1 MNTYVLEDEPSRRGS
16 HTLGHRFKEASRG
29 CAWRWGRGAVTID
42 NGRFNHLSGSEV
54 NSSIAYRC
62 IHTNTRGGRL
72 IRPAA
77 HSSERAEL
85 IERDVNINSPT
96 IKLPGL
102 TGVWRDD
109 VPLTATWRF
118 PSLLYLL
125 SLERWLVFISSCL
138 CLLRYQ
144 VHLGGCSECQLL
156 FLWSLLHI
164 LPVWST
170 TAAAY
175 LHQHS
180 DRCEARLS
188 VHMIQDGSATSVI
201 KWEFSIIG
209 KFIPIN
215 TDR

>member
-1 MNTYVLEDEPSRRGS
+1 MDVRLRVCKLNLIVVQWWATIIIISLHVRITAQLCKWKMCCLQSNTDRLLDRAEEDQSHKHKNAGKLKIWLTQAMNTYVLEDEPSRRGS

-54 NSSIAYRC
+54 NSSIAYMC

-85 IERDVNINSPT
+85 VERDVNINSQT

-102 TGVWRDD
+102 TRVWRDA

-118 PSLLYLL
+118 PSLLYL
-125 SLERWLVFISSCL
+125 
-138 CLLRYQ
+138 
-144 VHLGGCSECQLL
+144 
-156 FLWSLLHI
+156 
-164 LPVWST
+164 
-170 TAAAY
+170 
-175 LHQHS
+175 
-180 DRCEARLS
+180 
-188 VHMIQDGSATSVI
+188 
-201 KWEFSIIG
+201 
-209 KFIPIN
+209 
-215 TDR
+215 